1 MKEKFEKSLKLSNRL
16 NSKEDFEFSLK
27 LHKKVTSFFD
37 DDTLAISSLFIFVD
51 ENDYEIV
58 EREFGKE
65 VLEVVKNFKLFS
77 KVRFLEEKKRLYF
90 LRDELIRF
98 SEDLRSLFLR
108 IFYYSIHLESH
119 DDLNSAKE
127 ALYLYAPIARR
138 LGISK
143 IYSELEDKAFK
154 ILFPDDYEYLYELV
168 ERRRNEFERK
178 LDELKEDVKRLL
190 NEKFSKV
197 KIEGRV
203 KRLFSIFRKMKRKN
217 IMLDEIFDLLA
228 LRVIV
233 EKVEDCY
240 QVLGLIHSRWVPIE
254 GRFRDWISF
263 PKPNGYRAIQ
273 TTVLTEKGDKFE
285 IQIKTEDMHREA
297 EYGIAAHWGYKE
309 GISSKRKMFWILR
322 LREFLE
328 TYSYTK
334 TSKELFEQLK
344 KEIKRDYINVLTP
357 KGDIIKLPDSATPID
372 FAYAI
377 HTEVG
382 NHLQMAKVNGKLV
395 PLRTKLK
402 SGDIVEVVTS
412 KKAQPSLD
420 WLKFV
425 ATSKARSKIRERI
438 RKIRKEELL
447 EEGRKKLISY
457 LKEFSKKYGV
467 EVEFNTIKENI
478 RALGFDSFDSLLL
491 SIGEGSYHF
500 GMGSLRKLIPELKN
514 LIKKKRK
521 KKKEKEKDFIV
532 IEGERDLE
540 YELAKCCNPKPSDNI
555 VAYITLS
562 RGIKIHKKDCKNLL
576 KESVSQERIKR
587 AEWKTI

>member
-1 MKEKFEKSLKLSNRL
+1 MKEKFEKPLKLSKRL
-16 NSKEDFEFSLK
+16 NNKEDFEFSLK
-27 LHKKVTSFFD
+27 LHKKITSFFD
-37 DDTLAISSLFIFVD
+37 DDILAISSLFVFVNED
-51 ENDYEIV
+51 DYEIV
-58 EREFGKE
+58 EKEFGKE
-65 VLEVVKNFKLFS
+65 VLEVIKNYKLFS
-77 KVRFLEEKKRLYF
+77 KVRFLEEKKKLYF

-108 IFYYSIHLESH
+108 IFYYSIHLETH
-119 DDLNSAKE
+119 DDVDSAKE

-143 IYSELEDKAFK
+143 LYSELEDKAFK
-154 ILFPDDYEYLYELV
+154 ILFPDEYEYLYELV
-168 ERRRNEFERK
+168 EKRRDEFERK
-178 LDELKEDVKRLL
+178 LDELEDDVKRLL
-190 NEKFSKV
+190 KGKFSKV

-203 KRLFSIFRKMKRKN
+203 KRLFSIFRKMKKKN

-377 HTEVG
+377 HTEIG
-382 NHLQMAKVNGKLV
+382 NHLQMAKVNGKIV

-402 SGDIVEVVTS
+402 SGDIVEVITS
-412 KKAQPSLD
+412 KKSQPSLD

-425 ATSKARSKIRERI
+425 VTSKARSKIRDRI
-438 RKIRKEELL
+438 RKIRREELL
-447 EEGRKKLISY
+447 EEGRKKLVTY

-467 EVEFNTIKENI
+467 EVELNLIKENI
-478 RALGFDSFDSLLL
+478 RALGFESLDSLLL

-500 GMGSLRKLIPELKN
+500 GIGSLRKLIPELKN

-521 KKKEKEKDFIV
+521 KKKEEGKDFIV
-532 IEGERDLE
+532 IDGERDLE
-540 YELAKCCNPKPSDNI
+540 YELAKCCNPKPSDDI

-562 RGIKIHKKDCKNLL
+562 RGIKIHRKDCKNLL
-576 KESVSQERIKR
+576 KDSVSKERIKR